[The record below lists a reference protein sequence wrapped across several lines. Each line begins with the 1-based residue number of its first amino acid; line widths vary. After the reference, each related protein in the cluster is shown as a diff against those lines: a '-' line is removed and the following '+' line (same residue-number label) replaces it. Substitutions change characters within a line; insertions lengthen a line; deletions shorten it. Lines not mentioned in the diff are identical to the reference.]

1 MSSRQPATPKG
12 TQPPAASA
20 VLRGGSTRPADGR
33 DGPPRSWPV
42 PVALVALSFIPLTAG
57 SLRLLQLGGGP
68 ELIPADDRFT
78 GFPVALI
85 VHIVGAA
92 VFALVGALQFVPRLR
107 RGRRAW
113 HRRAGRVVAGAGL
126 AVAGSALW
134 LTLVYQA
141 QPGTGDLLYVLRLVF
156 GSAMVACL
164 VLGFTAIRRHDIPA
178 HRAWMIRGYAI
189 GLAAGT
195 QVFTQGI
202 SEAVFGT
209 GEVRGD
215 LAKGAGWV
223 LNLLVAEWAIRRTA
237 TPRRLRRTP
246 GRRAAATA
254 GAPS

>member
-1 MSSRQPATPKG
+1 MSTRQPATDSG
-12 TQPPAASA
+12 TAS
-20 VLRGGSTRPADGR
+20 
-33 DGPPRSWPV
+33 RSWPV
-42 PVALVALSFIPLTAG
+42 PAALVALSVIPLAAG
-57 SLRLLQLGGGP
+57 SLRLLQLAGGP
-68 ELIPADDRFT
+68 ALRPADDRFT
-78 GFPVALI
+78 GFPVALV

-113 HRRAGRVVAGAGL
+113 HRRAGRVVAAAGF

-141 QPGTGDLLYVLRLVF
+141 KPGTGDLLYVLRLLF
-156 GSAMVACL
+156 GSGMAACL
-164 VLGFTAIRRHDIPA
+164 VLGFTAIRRRDIAA

-195 QVFTQGI
+195 QVFTEGI
-202 SEAVFGT
+202 GQAIFGT

-223 LNLLVAEWAIRRTA
+223 INLLVAEWAIRRTSI
-237 TPRRLRRTP
+237 RRTSGRRTSGRRTSGRRTS
-246 GRRAAATA
+246 GRRAAAAA
-254 GAPS
+254 GASS